1 MFVRAWRARRSQCVV
16 EVVSPATQP
25 LPQPR
30 FATIAAA
37 IQSHACTAPHSVALC
52 FAGDNTSYAQLW
64 QHVMAATHTLQTLG
78 VQAGQR
84 VAYLG
89 LNCPAELTLFIA
101 LSRLGAIFLPLN
113 YRLAP
118 VELASILAHAGV
130 TLLVCDEAHDGTIK
144 EANTAVAQLIRARA
158 AIFFDIS
165 VQPIDAPIP
174 PQSPNAPAL
183 LVYTSG
189 TTGKPKGALHTQA
202 GLVANCMISIDAHDL
217 LTTDHVLTVL
227 PLFHVGGLCIQTLP
241 ALYAG
246 AAVTLHARF
255 DAGAW
260 LRDVA
265 RLKPTV
271 SLLVPATL
279 RAVLAHAAFASTDLS
294 SLKLINAGSSTI
306 ASSLMAPFH
315 ARGVPVCQVY
325 GATETG
331 PVSIYLKRA
340 DAVARTGST
349 GQPGPGI
356 DVRLVDEHGHDV
368 AASNVGELLI
378 RGSNMMQG
386 YWRDP
391 HNSAFADGWFRTGDL
406 ARIDADGFYWVV
418 GRSKD
423 MIISGGE
430 NIYPAEIENL
440 LANCAAIEECTV
452 VGQPDAKW
460 GEVAVAVVVVKPGS
474 TLTAL
479 EVMASFDGKLA
490 RFKQPK
496 KIIFVASLP
505 KTATGKVPKA
515 QVVAQIA
522 ALDTSA

>member
-1 MFVRAWRARRSQCVV
+1 MA
-16 EVVSPATQP
+16 
-25 LPQPR
+25 
-30 FATIAAA
+30 
-37 IQSHACTAPHSVALC
+37 APHSIALR
-52 FAGDNTSYAQLW
+52 FESDNITYAQLW
-64 QHVMAATHTLQTLG
+64 QRVLRATHTLQTLG

-89 LNCPAELTLFIA
+89 LNSPSELTLFIA
-101 LSRLGAIFLPLN
+101 LSRLGTIFLPLN

-118 VELASILAHAGV
+118 AELAGILAHAGV
-130 TLLVCDEAHDGTIK
+130 TLLVCDDAHDDVFQK
-144 EANTAVAQLIRARA
+144 LNTAVAHIKPAQA
-158 AIFFDIS
+158 AMFFDVALRYMDVS
-165 VQPIDAPIP
+165 VAV
-174 PQSPNAPAL
+174 QSPHAPAL

-189 TTGKPKGALHTQA
+189 TTGRPKGALHTQA
-202 GLVANCMISIDAHDL
+202 GLVANCIISLDAHDL
-217 LTTDHVLTVL
+217 LATDHVLTVL

-246 AAVTLHARF
+246 ATVTLHARF

-260 LRDVA
+260 LQDVA

-279 RAVLAHAAFASTDLS
+279 RAVLAHPDFAATDLS

-306 ASSLMAPFH
+306 AKSLMAPFH

-340 DAVARTGST
+340 DAIARTGSA
-349 GQPGPGI
+349 GQPGPGV
-356 DVRLVDEHGHDV
+356 DVRLVDGHGHDV
-368 AASNVGELLI
+368 PAGNVGELLI

-386 YWRDP
+386 YWQDP
-391 HNSAFADGWFRTGDL
+391 HNPAFTGGWFHTGDL

-440 LANCAAIEECTV
+440 LASCADVEECAV
-452 VGQPDAKW
+452 IGQPDARW
-460 GEVAVAVVVVKPGS
+460 GEVAVAVLVVKPGS
-474 TLTAL
+474 ALTAL
-479 EVMASFDGKLA
+479 EVMALFDGKLA

-496 KIIFVASLP
+496 KIIFVDSLP
-505 KTATGKVPKA
+505 KTAMGKVQKA
-515 QVVAQIA
+515 QVVAHIA
-522 ALDTSA
+522 ALATTA

>member
-1 MFVRAWRARRSQCVV
+1 MA
-16 EVVSPATQP
+16 
-25 LPQPR
+25 
-30 FATIAAA
+30 
-37 IQSHACTAPHSVALC
+37 APHSIALR
-52 FAGDNTSYAQLW
+52 FESDNITYAQLW
-64 QHVMAATHTLQTLG
+64 QRVLRATHTLQTLG

-89 LNCPAELTLFIA
+89 LNSPSELTLFIA

-118 VELASILAHAGV
+118 AELAGILAHAGV
-130 TLLVCDEAHDGTIK
+130 TLLVCDDAHDDVFQK
-144 EANTAVAQLIRARA
+144 LNTAVAHIKTAQA
-158 AIFFDIS
+158 AMFFDVALRYMDVS
-165 VQPIDAPIP
+165 VAV
-174 PQSPNAPAL
+174 QSPHAPAL

-189 TTGKPKGALHTQA
+189 TTGRPKGALHTQA
-202 GLVANCMISIDAHDL
+202 GLVANCIISLDAHDL
-217 LTTDHVLTVL
+217 LATDHVLTVL

-246 AAVTLHARF
+246 ATVTLHARF

-260 LRDVA
+260 LQDVA

-279 RAVLAHAAFASTDLS
+279 RAVLAHPDFAATDLS

-306 ASSLMAPFH
+306 ADSLIAPFH

-340 DAVARTGST
+340 DAIARTGSA
-349 GQPGPGI
+349 GQPGPGV
-356 DVRLVDEHGHDV
+356 DVRLDDGHGHDV
-368 AASNVGELLI
+368 PAGNVGELLI

-386 YWRDP
+386 YWQDP
-391 HNSAFADGWFRTGDL
+391 HNPAFTGGWFHTGDL

-423 MIISGGE
+423 LIISGGE

-440 LANCAAIEECTV
+440 LAGCADVEECAV
-452 VGQPDAKW
+452 VGQPDAQW
-460 GEVAVAVVVVKPGS
+460 GEVAVAVLVVKPGS

-479 EVMASFDGKLA
+479 EVMALFDGKLA

-496 KIIFVASLP
+496 KIIFVDSLP
-505 KTATGKVPKA
+505 KTAMGKVQKA
-515 QVVAQIA
+515 QVVAHIA
-522 ALDTSA
+522 ALATTA

>member
-1 MFVRAWRARRSQCVV
+1 V
-16 EVVSPATQP
+16 
-25 LPQPR
+25 
-30 FATIAAA
+30 FASVAAA
-37 IQSHACTAPHSVALC
+37 IQSHAESNGEKTAVHFGGEAISYAELWRRIVCATHRLKDLGVK
-52 FAGDNTSYAQLW
+52 AGD
-64 QHVMAATHTLQTLG
+64 
-78 VQAGQR
+78 R

-89 LNCPAELTLFIA
+89 LNSPAELTLFIA

-118 VELASILAHAGV
+118 AELASILAHADV
-130 TLLVCDEAHDGTIK
+130 TLLVCDDVHDDAFLKI
-144 EANTAVAQLIRARA
+144 NTAVALIKRARA
-158 AIFFDIS
+158 AMFFDLS
-165 VQPIDAPIP
+165 ALSAPTDVP
-174 PQSPNAPAL
+174 AQDPSTPAL

-189 TTGKPKGALHTQA
+189 TTGQPKGALHTHA
-202 GLVANCMISIDAHDL
+202 GLVANCIISLDAHDL
-217 LTTDHVLTVL
+217 LATDHVLTVL

-246 AAVTLHARF
+246 ATVTLHARF

-260 LRDVA
+260 LHDVA
-265 RLKPTV
+265 RFKPTI

-279 RAVLAHAAFASTDLS
+279 RAVLSHPDFAATDLS

-306 ASSLMAPFH
+306 AESLIAPFH

-340 DAVARTGST
+340 YAVARTGSA

-356 DVRLVDEHGHDV
+356 DIRLVDERSQDV
-368 AASNVGELLI
+368 AAGDVGELLI
-378 RGSNMMQG
+378 RGSNVMQG
-386 YWRDP
+386 YWQDP
-391 HNSAFADGWFRTGDL
+391 HNPAFADGWFHTGDL
-406 ARIDADGFYWVV
+406 ARVDADGYYWVV

-440 LANCAAIEECTV
+440 LANCADIEECAV
-452 VGQPDAKW
+452 VGQPDARW
-460 GEVAVAVVVVKPGS
+460 GEVAVAVLVVKPGS
-474 TLTAL
+474 TLTASA
-479 EVMASFDGKLA
+479 VMALFDGKLA

-496 KIIFVASLP
+496 KIIFVDRLP
-505 KTATGKVPKA
+505 KTAMGKVQKA
-515 QVVAQIA
+515 QVVAHIA
-522 ALDTSA
+522 ALASMA

>member
-1 MFVRAWRARRSQCVV
+1 M
-16 EVVSPATQP
+16 AT
-25 LPQPR
+25 
-30 FATIAAA
+30 
-37 IQSHACTAPHSVALC
+37 PHSVALR
-52 FAGDNTSYAQLW
+52 FESDNMSYAQLW
-64 QHVMAATHTLQTLG
+64 QRVQCATHALQTLG
-78 VQAGQR
+78 IQAGQR

-89 LNCPAELTLFIA
+89 LNSPSELTLFIA

-118 VELASILAHAGV
+118 AELAGILTHAGV
-130 TLLVCDEAHDGTIK
+130 TLLVCDDAHD
-144 EANTAVAQLIRARA
+144 AAFRQPDTAVAQIKRAQA
-158 AIFFDIS
+158 AIFFDGVLRYIDVS
-165 VQPIDAPIP
+165 VA
-174 PQSPNAPAL
+174 PQSPHATAL

-189 TTGKPKGALHTQA
+189 TTGQPKGALHTQS
-202 GLVANCMISIDAHDL
+202 GLVANCIISADAHDL
-217 LTTDHVLTVL
+217 LATDHVLTVL

-246 AAVTLHARF
+246 ATVTLHARF

-260 LRDVA
+260 LKDVA

-271 SLLVPATL
+271 SLLVPAAL
-279 RAVLAHAAFASTDLS
+279 RAVLAHPDFAATDLS

-306 ASSLMAPFH
+306 AESLMAPFH

-340 DAVARTGST
+340 EAVARAGSA
-349 GQPGPGI
+349 GQPGPGV
-356 DVRLVDEHGHDV
+356 DVRLVDGHGHDV
-368 AASNVGELLI
+368 AAGDVGELLI

-386 YWRDP
+386 YWQDP
-391 HNSAFADGWFRTGDL
+391 HNPAFTGGWFHTGDL
-406 ARIDADGFYWVV
+406 ARVDADGFYWVV

-440 LANCAAIEECTV
+440 LASCPDVEECAV
-452 VGQPDAKW
+452 IGQPDARW
-460 GEVAVAVVVVKPGS
+460 GEVAVAVLVAKPGS
-474 TLTAL
+474 TLTAAD
-479 EVMASFDGKLA
+479 VMALFDGKLA

-496 KIIFVASLP
+496 KIIFVDSLP
-505 KTATGKVPKA
+505 KTATGKVQKA
-515 QVVAQIA
+515 QVVAHIA
-522 ALDTSA
+522 GLATTA